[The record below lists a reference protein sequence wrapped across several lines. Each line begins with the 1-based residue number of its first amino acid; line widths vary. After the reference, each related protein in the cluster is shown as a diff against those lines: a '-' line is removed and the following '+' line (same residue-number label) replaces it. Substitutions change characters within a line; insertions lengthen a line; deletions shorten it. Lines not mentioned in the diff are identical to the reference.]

1 VKRRKI
7 LAGAVAVL
15 ALSVTAC
22 GGGGSSSSDD
32 GGSGSGGGGG
42 AATTSADSGEKL
54 FASLGCKSCHTLN
67 AADARG
73 QVGPNLDSLK
83 PSEAAIVKQVTDGG
97 GGMPAFKDQISRPEI
112 QAIAKYVHDVAGQ

>member
-7 LAGAVAVL
+7 LAGAVTVL

-22 GGGGSSSSDD
+22 GGGSSSSD
-32 GGSGSGGGGG
+32 GGSSGGG
-42 AATTSADSGEKL
+42 ATTTSADSGQKL
-54 FASLGCKSCHTLN
+54 FASLGCKSCHTLK

-83 PSEAAIVKQVTDGG
+83 PSEAAIAKQVTDGG
-97 GGMPAFKDQISRPEI
+97 GGMPAFKDQISGAEI

>member
-22 GGGGSSSSDD
+22 GGGGGGSSSS
-32 GGSGSGGGGG
+32 GAGTSGGG
-42 AATTSADSGEKL
+42 AATTGADSGQKL
-54 FASLGCKSCHTLN
+54 FASLGCKSCHTLK

-73 QVGPNLDSLK
+73 QVGPNLDTLK

-97 GGMPAFKDQISRPEI
+97 GAMPAFKDQVSGAEI

>member
-22 GGGGSSSSDD
+22 GGGGGGGSSSS
-32 GGSGSGGGGG
+32 GGGTSGGG
-42 AATTSADSGEKL
+42 AATTGADSGQKL
-54 FASLGCKSCHTLN
+54 FASLGCKSCHTLK

-73 QVGPNLDSLK
+73 QVGPNLDTLK
-83 PSEAAIVKQVTDGG
+83 PTEAAIVKQVTDGG
-97 GGMPAFKDQISRPEI
+97 GGMPAFKDQVSGAEI
-112 QAIAKYVHDVAGQ
+112 QAIAKYVHDIAGQ

>member
-1 VKRRKI
+1 MKRRKI

-22 GGGGSSSSDD
+22 GGGGGGSSSS
-32 GGSGSGGGGG
+32 GAGTSGGG
-42 AATTSADSGEKL
+42 AATTGADSGQKL
-54 FASLGCKSCHTLN
+54 FASLGCKSCHTLK

-97 GGMPAFKDQISRPEI
+97 GAMPAFKDQVSGAEI